1 MPGMLRVSDME
12 SKILTAPQA
21 ISAVYREYSQF
32 PSPLRASIEPGVP
45 SVQGGRYININTE
58 WSQGVVERGEL
69 VRFCRRHTLLCEEKS
84 VLHSVSPGHC
94 TETKRE
100 LLSSQS
106 PSGTLKAVVREIGHQ
121 GEEKQFLEI
130 WSRNGLKRSTDL
142 THLKIHGK
150 VYEEG
155 QFGVLA
161 WSHSKC
167 SLLYV
172 AERQQK
178 TTESFFR
185 ACGTINENEG
195 AWPEGNKEKK
205 AGADEEMQKGD
216 KPEYSE
222 DWGEGLSSKRVPV
235 LCVADTEK
243 SSISVLQGVP
253 GHVSPGQPFWAP
265 GDSGVGFVG
274 WWHEP
279 FRLGLKFCYNR
290 RSALFYV
297 DLQKSKC
304 ELLSSDAC
312 SVSSPRLSPDQRYIV
327 YLEQDVFGPH
337 SQCQRLLLYDWQSK
351 ETSMLVDIVKRPKAD
366 EFAGL
371 YGFALPKRCWSED
384 SQRVLFTAPR
394 RSRKEIF
401 AVDINTRSVTPL
413 TTNSDF
419 ESWTLLTVEQDL
431 MVVSCSSLNCPPCLK
446 VGFLPS
452 AGSESGV
459 SWVALDEAQPIPDL
473 EWKVLDITPPPE
485 EENRDYPGL
494 DFDALL
500 LKPRKVK
507 PGEQVPLIVQAHG
520 GPHSVFVA
528 EWQMLSAVF
537 VRTGFAVLLVNYR
550 GSTGFGQ
557 DSIMSLIGN
566 VGSQDVKDMQ
576 RAVLTLLQSDATLDP
591 ERVSVLGGSHG
602 GFLACHLIGQH
613 PDFYRAC
620 AMRNPVI
627 NYATLLGTSD
637 IPDWRYTAVGL
648 DYSFGRLPTAEALAT
663 MLNCSPIIH
672 AEQIKTPVLLMLGGK
687 DKRVSPHQGIELYR
701 ALKSRSA
708 PIRLLWYPGDGH
720 SLSKVDTVSDC
731 FMNTVL
737 WFLQHLKH

>member
-1 MPGMLRVSDME
+1 MPPLATQS
-12 SKILTAPQA
+12 LTWTHLNPSNTDNCRARKQA
-21 ISAVYREYSQF
+21 RLQAFQRAAQ
-32 PSPLRASIEPGVP
+32 PLSIVT
-45 SVQGGRYININTE
+45 GGKFK
-58 WSQGVVERGEL
+58 L
-69 VRFCRRHTLLCEEKS
+69 
-84 VLHSVSPGHC
+84 
-94 TETKRE
+94 

-106 PSGTLKAVVREIGHQ
+106 PSGTLKAVVREVSRQ
-121 GEEKQFLEI
+121 GEEKQFLE
-130 WSRNGLKRSTDL
+130 
-142 THLKIHGK
+142 
-150 VYEEG
+150 
-155 QFGVLA
+155 FGVLA
-161 WSHSKC
+161 WSCSES

-172 AERQQK
+172 AEKKQPEA
-178 TTESFFR
+178 ESFFR
-185 ACGTINENEG
+185 ACGTTNGNKG
-195 AWPEGNKEKK
+195 VWPEGNKEKK
-205 AGADEEMQKGD
+205 AGVEDEMQKGD
-216 KPEYSE
+216 KSEYSG
-222 DWGEGLSSKRVPV
+222 DWGEGLSNKRVPV

-243 SSISVLQGVP
+243 SSISVVQGVP

-265 GDSGVGFVG
+265 GDTGVGFVG

-304 ELLSSDAC
+304 ELLSSDAR

-351 ETSMLVDIVKRPKAD
+351 ETSTLVDIVKRPKAD

-384 SQRVLFTAPR
+384 
-394 RSRKEIF
+394 
-401 AVDINTRSVTPL
+401 D
-413 TTNSDF
+413 SDF
-419 ESWTLLTVEQDL
+419 ESWTLLTIEQDL

-459 SWVALDEAQPIPDL
+459 FWVALDEAQPIPAL
-473 EWKVLDITPPPE
+473 EWRVLDITPPPE

-507 PGEQVPLIVQAHG
+507 WGEKVPLIVQAHG

-528 EWQMLSAVF
+528 EWQLLSAVF

-576 RAVLTLLQSDATLDP
+576 RAVLTLLQSDVTLDP
-591 ERVSVLGGSHG
+591 GRVSVLGGSHG

-648 DYSFGRLPTAEALAT
+648 DYTFGRLPTAEALAT